1 MAGSNPGRRHEL
13 LAVIAICS
21 LAVSVRL
28 LFLAR
33 WAGTPLFSSPVGDE
47 LNFHRTALALLS
59 GDELGSFLYQPLYSY
74 FLAGVYWLFG
84 PDVGIVR
91 TIQLAI
97 GVGTTVLFYGLGR
110 EIGGDREVA
119 NWSGRL
125 AGIIAALY
133 GPQVFFEGQL
143 LAPALTLPLTCG
155 ALWCLLSAVKR
166 SKLWLLVAGGLLLG
180 LACMG
185 RPNLVA
191 MLPAGLVWLLVKIRP
206 RRRGWLSAGL
216 LVMGVVLGLSPSWIH
231 NAVRGQG
238 FVPISS
244 SGGHSF
250 FIGNNPQATGG
261 FHIPSG
267 SRIDDSDHVS
277 YRRSLTLLAERD
289 AGRELAPSEVS
300 AYWWRRGF
308 DFWIANPG
316 QALGL
321 CGKKLLLALNG
332 VERPIHHPYVF
343 AREVAPVLGYLLSFG
358 IVFPFA
364 VLGVWLGWRRRTG
377 VELLLGCAGM
387 YLLTLVVFY
396 VADRYRI
403 MLLAALIPLAGL
415 GMVELARAIRERGS
429 RRAWP
434 YVLALA
440 AAFAVTQLPL
450 TSARAT
456 NQALVVGYNLM
467 GKAAG
472 ERGKLLDAEKYFT
485 QAIDLAGPGRGA
497 RARANLGLLFQ
508 RRGQLERARKLYI
521 EAARADPD
529 WQAIRVRLA
538 RLAES
543 KGDIQQAIH
552 WWREAAAL
560 MADPAQALGEIERL
574 EKRGTMR

>member
-1 MAGSNPGRRHEL
+1 MAEQDPRRRYEV
-13 LAVIAICS
+13 LAVVAICS

-59 GDELGSFLYQPLYSY
+59 EHSLGSFLYQPLYSY
-74 FLAGVYWLFG
+74 FLAGVYRLFG
-84 PDVGIVR
+84 PDVGMVR

-97 GVGTTVLFYGLGR
+97 GVGTTLLFYGLGR
-110 EIGGDREVA
+110 ELGKDGNA
-119 NWSGRL
+119 GRWTGYL
-125 AGIIAALY
+125 TGTIAALY

-143 LAPALTLPLTCG
+143 LAPALTLPLTAG
-155 ALWCLLSAVKR
+155 ALWCLLVAVKR
-166 SKLWLLVAGGLLLG
+166 SKPWLLVAGGLLLG

-185 RPNLVA
+185 RPNLLV
-191 MLPAGLVWLLVKIRP
+191 MLPAGLVWLLMRIRP
-206 RRRGWLSAGL
+206 WRRIWLSAGL
-216 LVMGVVLGLSPSWIH
+216 LVVGVILGLSPSWIH
-231 NAVRGQG
+231 NAVSGQG
-238 FVPISS
+238 FVPVSS

-261 FHIPSG
+261 FHIPKG
-267 SRIDDSDHVS
+267 ARIDDSDHAA
-277 YRRSLTLLAERD
+277 YRRSLTLLAERA
-289 AGRELAPSEVS
+289 AGHDLTPAEVS
-300 AYWWRRGF
+300 AYWWHRGL
-308 DFWIANPG
+308 DFWAAHPG
-316 QALGL
+316 QVLWL
-321 CGKKLLLALNG
+321 SGKKLLLALNS

-343 AREVAPVLGYLLSFG
+343 AEEVAPILGYLLSFG

-364 VLGVWLGWRRRTG
+364 VLGVWFGRRRRAG
-377 VELLLGCAGM
+377 VGLLLGCAGT
-387 YLLTLVVFY
+387 YLLTMVAFY

-403 MLLAALIPLAGL
+403 LLLSALIPLAGL
-415 GMVELARAIRERGS
+415 GMVELARTIRAKGALRT
-429 RRAWP
+429 WP
-434 YVLALA
+434 CILGLA

-472 ERGKLLDAEKYFT
+472 ERGKLLEAEKYFKH
-485 QAIDLAGPGRGA
+485 ALELAGPGQGA
-497 RARANLGLLFQ
+497 RARANLSLLLQ
-508 RRGQLERARKLYI
+508 RRGQLERAQRLYV

-529 WQAIRVRLA
+529 WQAIRIRLA

-543 KGDIQQAIH
+543 RGDIQQAIQ

-560 MADPAQALGEIERL
+560 MADPAPALREITRL
-574 EKRGTMR
+574 EKH